1 MKVLWCALALF
12 FLSGCSHQSA
22 ITAKTQYVVVAPD
35 QEKLQDATIVQPP
48 AAQQYA
54 EQTDFKEKERML
66 FEWGQQLTQSLG
78 EVNLRLKSIRA
89 DIANA
94 KSVYEGRVK

>member
-1 MKVLWCALALF
+1 MRVLWCALALF
-12 FLSGCSHQSA
+12 LLIGCSHQPVASV
-22 ITAKTQYVVVAPD
+22 KTEYVVIAPD
-35 QEKLQDATIVQPP
+35 QNKLQDAAIAQPP
-48 AAQQYA
+48 VPQLYA
-54 EQTDFKEKERML
+54 EQTDPKEKERML

-94 KSVYEGRVK
+94 KAVYEDRVK